1 MLGEI
6 DSQPFRVASFQ
17 PVARVDGGAGQPVP
31 GLLFRIG
38 VVDDLSPRI
47 GQPGTKAAARAAKTF
62 AAQAI
67 SAITVRNLI

>member
-17 PVARVDGGAGQPVP
+17 PVARVDVGAGQPVP

-47 GQPGTKAAARAAKTF
+47 G
-62 AAQAI
+62 
-67 SAITVRNLI
+67 